1 MASDLSATIY
11 FFFRSNIVGSSG
23 SGKSTVGKLIAKKFG
38 YPYIKLHETHW
49 SPNWTE
55 STEEQLFAKLD
66 RSVKVVSWIL
76 DGSYSKTVPIKW

>member
-38 YPYIKLHETHW
+38 FPYIELDKTQQKP
-49 SPNWTE
+49 SWTE
-55 STEEQLFAKLD
+55 SIKGELSAKLERPLKD
-66 RSVKVVSWIL
+66 EIWVL
-76 DGSYSKTVPIKW
+76 DGNYSKTVPIK